1 VSDLKRNFLS
11 QSILATTQLL
21 FPLITYPY
29 AARVLGPSGIGK
41 VSYIEFTTGLIITLF
56 SIGIPYYGVRE
67 IAKLKNDKQRRAKL
81 TSELILIHFIFSILS
96 LLAFIAL
103 ISFNQNFQ
111 QEKQLMFYGS
121 LFILLQVFT
130 IEWYLQGVEA
140 FQFIAWRSIF
150 IRLLAVISIFLFV
163 KTGADYVIYYI
174 IILGTQFFVAVISL
188 SKAFQEN
195 SLSFRSVNLKTHL
208 RPLFYFF
215 LTSSF
220 VSVYVF
226 FDTVILGWLTN
237 KEHVGYYTFALRIV
251 KLPLLLLLTLNTVLY
266 PRMSSLHHD
275 ANEEKILSLSR
286 FTSKFFITITI
297 PICFCFYLLAPEIIA
312 LLGGKDFTPSI
323 KVIQWLSPLPLL
335 LCFSNFFV
343 WQILA
348 PSHKERLIMRAVLFG
363 SVISLLLNFL
373 LIPQLKEQGA
383 AIAVLTTEGIV
394 FLISL
399 YFSFEQARN
408 YFSLNNLFISIAI
421 SLLTIPIVLL
431 TRAYF
436 VSPLYILVIS
446 LFSFSI
452 FYFLL
457 QYLLFGNEVMQ
468 AIANFINPFANK
480 NQVKN
485 AKGI

>member
-1 VSDLKRNFLS
+1 V
-11 QSILATTQLL
+11 ILAFTQLL

-67 IAKLKNDKQRRAKL
+67 IAKLKNDKQKRARL
-81 TSELILIHFIFSILS
+81 TSELILIHLIFSILS

-103 ISFNQNFQ
+103 IALNQNYQ

-130 IEWYLQGVEA
+130 IEWYLQGTEA
-140 FQFIAWRSIF
+140 FEFIAWRSIF

-163 KTGADYVIYYI
+163 RTGSDYVIYYV
-174 IILGTQFFVAVISL
+174 IILGTQLLVAIISI
-188 SKAFQEN
+188 SKALREN
-195 SLSFRSVNLKTHL
+195 SLSFRAVDLKTHMK
-208 RPLFYFF
+208 PLFYFF

-220 VSVYVF
+220 VSIYVF

-266 PRMSSLHHD
+266 PRISSLHHD
-275 ANEEKILSLSR
+275 ANTEKILSLSR
-286 FTSKFFITITI
+286 FTSKFFVTITI
-297 PICFCFYLLAPEIIA
+297 PLCFCFYLLAPEIIA
-312 LLGGKDFTPSI
+312 LLGGKDFDPSV

-348 PSHKERLIMRAVLFG
+348 PAHKEKLIMRAVLFG
-363 SVISLLLNFL
+363 SVMSLLFNFL
-373 LIPQLKEQGA
+373 LIPPLKEQGA
-383 AIAVLTTEGIV
+383 AIAVLVTEGIV

-399 YFSFEQARN
+399 YFSFEQAKK
-408 YFSLNNLFISIAI
+408 YFSLNNLIVSIAI
-421 SLLTIPIVLL
+421 SLLTIPIIFFAR
-431 TRAYF
+431 TYF
-436 VSPLYILVIS
+436 VSPLYILLIS
-446 LFSFSI
+446 LTTFSI
-452 FYFLL
+452 FYFFL
-457 QYLLFGNEVMQ
+457 QYLLFGNEIMQ
-468 AIANFINPFANK
+468 AIAGFLNPFANRK
-480 NQVKN
+480 QLKN